1 MKANNDITPVEVFCG
16 TIVEAEMV
24 RSLLENAEIEVF
36 LKNESIGTLAP
47 WHSAPGGFGAVK
59 VIVSSANYTEAIAI
73 VKEYEKNAKESIE

>member
-24 RSLLENAEIEVF
+24 RSILENAEIEVF
-36 LKNESIGTLAP
+36 LKNENIGTLAP

-59 VIVSSANYTEAIAI
+59 VIVSSVNYPEAIAI
-73 VKEYEKNAKESIE
+73 VKEYLENSKERSE